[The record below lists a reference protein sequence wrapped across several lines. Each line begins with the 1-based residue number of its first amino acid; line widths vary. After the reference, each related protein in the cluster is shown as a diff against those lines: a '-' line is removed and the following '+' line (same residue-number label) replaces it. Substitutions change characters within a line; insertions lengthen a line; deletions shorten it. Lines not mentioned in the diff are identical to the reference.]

1 MMTRWMRMFML
12 AVILAGF
19 SSVSLAEDL
28 TLQYFLAKATSK
40 EGDLSITEKTEL
52 LNRIEE
58 VMGRARQTHQ
68 QLIQMMLSGDV
79 PLPFQEG
86 HFWMS
91 KFKEDETS
99 IETGFQQLKLMKD
112 KPLLLAPPILLYKVQ
127 RDLAS
132 NFNAYNNMPSFSSF
146 VGDVGPELEL
156 WADPVFIKLF
166 LLPLL
171 NSKDKEAEAKSPSK
185 EKKPNPKK

>member
-1 MMTRWMRMFML
+1 MTRWMRMFML

-40 EGDLSITEKTEL
+40 EGNLSITEKTEL

-68 QLIQMMLSGDV
+68 QLIRMMLSGDV

>member
-1 MMTRWMRMFML
+1 MTRWMRMFML

-19 SSVSLAEDL
+19 SSVSLAEEL
-28 TLQYFLAKATSK
+28 TLQYFLAKASSK
-40 EGDLSITEKTEL
+40 EGDLSKTEKTEL

-58 VMGRARQTHQ
+58 VMGQARQTHQ
-68 QLIQMMLSGDV
+68 QLIQVMLSGDV
-79 PLPFQEG
+79 TLPFQEG
-86 HFWMS
+86 QFWMS

-112 KPLLLAPPILLYKVQ
+112 KPSLLAPPILLYKVL

-132 NFNAYNNMPSFSSF
+132 NFNAYNNMSSFSSF

-156 WADPVFIKLF
+156 WADPVFIRLF

>member
-1 MMTRWMRMFML
+1 MTRWMRLFML
-12 AVILAGF
+12 VVILVSF
-19 SSVSLAEDL
+19 SSVSLAEEL
-28 TLQYFLAKATSK
+28 TLQYFLAKAFSK
-40 EGDLSITEKTEL
+40 EGDLSKTEKTEL

-58 VMGRARQTHQ
+58 VMGQARQTHQ
-68 QLIQMMLSGDV
+68 QLIQVMLSGDV
-79 PLPFQEG
+79 TLPFQEG
-86 HFWMS
+86 QFWMS
-91 KFKEDETS
+91 KFKEDEAS

-112 KPLLLAPPILLYKVQ
+112 KPSLLTPPVLLYKSV

-132 NFNAYNNMPSFSSF
+132 NFNAYNNMSSFSSF

-156 WADPVFIKLF
+156 WADPVFIRLF

-171 NSKDKEAEAKSPSK
+171 NSKDKEAEVKFPPK

>member
-1 MMTRWMRMFML
+1 MTRWMRLFML
-12 AVILAGF
+12 VVILAGF

-52 LNRIEE
+52 LHRIEE
-58 VMGRARQTHQ
+58 VMGQSRQIHQ
-68 QLIQMMLSGDV
+68 QLIQVMLSGEV
-79 PLPFQEG
+79 TLPFQEG

-91 KFKEDETS
+91 KFKADETS
-99 IETGFQQLKLMKD
+99 IETGFQQLKSMKD
-112 KPLLLAPPILLYKVQ
+112 KPYLLAPPILLYKVL

-132 NFNAYNNMPSFSSF
+132 NFNTYNNMSSFSSF

-156 WADPVFIKLF
+156 WADPVFIRLF
-166 LLPLL
+166 LLPLV

>member
-1 MMTRWMRMFML
+1 MTRWMRMFML

-58 VMGRARQTHQ
+58 VMGRARRTHQ

>member
-1 MMTRWMRMFML
+1 MTRWMRMFML

-146 VGDVGPELEL
+146 VGDLGPELEL

>member
-1 MMTRWMRMFML
+1 MTRWTRIMMSVAIF
-12 AVILAGF
+12 AGF
-19 SSVSLAEDL
+19 SSVSLAEEL
-28 TLQYFLAKATSK
+28 TLQYFLARSSSQV
-40 EGDLSITEKTEL
+40 GDLSKTEKTEL

-58 VMGRARQTHQ
+58 VMGQARQTHQ
-68 QLIQMMLSGDV
+68 QLIQVMLSGDV
-79 PLPFQEG
+79 TLPFQEG

-112 KPLLLAPPILLYKVQ
+112 KPLLLAPPILLYKVL

-156 WADPVFIKLF
+156 WADPVFIRLF

-171 NSKDKEAEAKSPSK
+171 NSKDKEGEAKSPSK
-185 EKKPNPKK
+185 EKKPSPKK

>member
-1 MMTRWMRMFML
+1 MIRWTRMFML
-12 AVILAGF
+12 AIILAVF
-19 SSVSLAEDL
+19 SSVGLAEEL
-28 TLQYFLAKATSK
+28 TLQYFLARASSK
-40 EGDLSITEKTEL
+40 EGDLSKIEKAEL

-58 VMGRARQTHQ
+58 VMGQARQTHQ
-68 QLIQMMLSGDV
+68 QLIQVMLSGDV
-79 PLPFQEG
+79 TLPFQEG
-86 HFWMS
+86 QFWMT

-112 KPLLLAPPILLYKVQ
+112 KPYLLAPPLLLYKVL

-132 NFNAYNNMPSFSSF
+132 NFNAYNNTSLFSSS

-156 WADPVFIKLF
+156 WADPVFIRLF

-171 NSKDKEAEAKSPSK
+171 NSKDKEAEAKSSSK
-185 EKKPNPKK
+185 EKKPSPKK

>member
-1 MMTRWMRMFML
+1 MTRWMRMFML

-58 VMGRARQTHQ
+58 VMGRARRTHQ

-146 VGDVGPELEL
+146 VGDLGPELEL

>member
-1 MMTRWMRMFML
+1 MRLFML
-12 AVILAGF
+12 VVILVSF
-19 SSVSLAEDL
+19 SSVSLAEEL
-28 TLQYFLAKATSK
+28 TLQYFLAKAFSK
-40 EGDLSITEKTEL
+40 EGDLSKTEKTEL

-58 VMGRARQTHQ
+58 VMGQARQTHQ
-68 QLIQMMLSGDV
+68 QLIQVMLSGDV
-79 PLPFQEG
+79 TLPFQEG
-86 HFWMS
+86 QFWMS
-91 KFKEDETS
+91 KFKEDEAS

-112 KPLLLAPPILLYKVQ
+112 KPSLLTPPVLLYKSV

-132 NFNAYNNMPSFSSF
+132 NFNAYNNMSSFSSF

-156 WADPVFIKLF
+156 WADPVFIRLF

-171 NSKDKEAEAKSPSK
+171 NSKDKEAEVKFPPK

>member
-1 MMTRWMRMFML
+1 MTRWMRLFML
-12 AVILAGF
+12 VVILAGF

-40 EGDLSITEKTEL
+40 EGDLSITEKREL
-52 LNRIEE
+52 LHRIEE
-58 VMGRARQTHQ
+58 VMGQARQIHQ
-68 QLIQMMLSGDV
+68 QLIQVMLSGEV
-79 PLPFQEG
+79 TLPFQEG

-91 KFKEDETS
+91 KFKADETS
-99 IETGFQQLKLMKD
+99 IETGFQQLKSMKD
-112 KPLLLAPPILLYKVQ
+112 KPYLLAPPILLYKVL

-132 NFNAYNNMPSFSSF
+132 NFNTYNNMPSFSSF

-156 WADPVFIKLF
+156 WADPVFIRLF
-166 LLPLL
+166 LLPLV